1 MGDKNKGKT
10 KQDDSTWD
18 HCVKVGDGKK
28 MQCKHCNNSY
38 WGGVFRIK
46 NHLAQTRK
54 DVAPCKNVPNEV
66 CDVFKQILGES
77 NKKEDD
83 VVSCDG
89 ENERDL
95 KTKMMLGGKNR
106 VNTLNT
112 LWKKGDREGVCKD
125 ICRFL
130 YANALPFNLVKSPY
144 FKIMLE
150 SVASFGPGFK
160 PPSYHE
166 ARCTLLK
173 KEVEAIKTYLLEKY
187 KVEWKKTGCTLM
199 SDGWSDGKSRS
210 ITNFLINSPRGTVFL
225 KSVDTSGIIKSAD
238 NLFLLLDSVIEE
250 IGEDNVVQVVTDS
263 ASAYVKA
270 GEMLMAKRKKL
281 FWSPCAAH
289 CLNLILSDIGDI
301 SIHKDTICKARKVT
315 VYIYRHSWVLNLM
328 RTHTKGRELIRPGAT
343 RFATSYLTLN
353 SLEENKIGLRAMFG
367 SEEWQRSN
375 YSRKAEGEKVMNIIL
390 ADSEFWAAIKYC
402 LKSIVP
408 LVKVLR
414 LVDGDAKPAMGYI
427 FEAVDRAKDQ
437 IARNYNGI
445 QKHYKLIWDI
455 IDERWALQLHRPL
468 HAAAYY
474 LNPRFHY
481 NPEFNAY
488 YEIKRGLY
496 ETIQKMCPSPLE
508 RESVDKQLDLFHNA
522 ESMFGID
529 MVIQMRNKK
538 QPALWW
544 ESFGGGCKELQNLA
558 VRILSLTCSATGC
571 ERNWSTFDQVNI
583 YF

>member
-1 MGDKNKGKT
+1 
-10 KQDDSTWD
+10 
-18 HCVKVGDGKK
+18 
-28 MQCKHCNNSY
+28 
-38 WGGVFRIK
+38 
-46 NHLAQTRK
+46 
-54 DVAPCKNVPNEV
+54 
-66 CDVFKQILGES
+66 
-77 NKKEDD
+77 
-83 VVSCDG
+83 
-89 ENERDL
+89 
-95 KTKMMLGGKNR
+95 
-106 VNTLNT
+106 
-112 LWKKGDREGVCKD
+112 
-125 ICRFL
+125 
-130 YANALPFNLVKSPY
+130 
-144 FKIMLE
+144 MLE

-173 KEVEAIKTYLLEKY
+173 KEVEAIKTNLLEKY

-210 ITNFLINSPRGTVFL
+210 ITNFLINSPRGTV
-225 KSVDTSGIIKSAD
+225 VDTSGIIKSAD

-263 ASAYVKA
+263 ASSYVKA

-353 SLEENKIGLRAMFG
+353 I
-367 SEEWQRSN
+367 
-375 YSRKAEGEKVMNIIL
+375 MNIIL
-390 ADSEFWAAIKYC
+390 ADSEFWVAIKYC

-445 QKHYKLIWDI
+445 QKHYKPIWDI
-455 IDERWALQLHRPL
+455 IDE
-468 HAAAYY
+468 
-474 LNPRFHY
+474 RFHY

-522 ESMFGID
+522 ET
-529 MVIQMRNKK
+529 
-538 QPALWW
+538 LWW

-558 VRILSLTCSATGC
+558 VRILSLTCPRDISYSYTEDLADEENNNDEVQEGD
-571 ERNWSTFDQVNI
+571 EEYIRNEDLINNEDDLFE
-583 YF
+583 

>member
-1 MGDKNKGKT
+1 MGDRSKGKT
-10 KQDDSTWD
+10 KQDDPTWD

-28 MQCKHCNNSY
+28 LQCKHCNNSY

-83 VVSCDG
+83 VVLCDG

-95 KTKMMLGGKNR
+95 KKKMMLG
-106 VNTLNT
+106 
-112 LWKKGDREGVCKD
+112 DRESVFKD

-144 FKIMLE
+144 FKTMLE

-160 PPSYHE
+160 LPSYHE
-166 ARCTLLK
+166 ARCTFLLK
-173 KEVEAIKTYLLEKY
+173 KT
-187 KVEWKKTGCTLM
+187 EWKKTGCTLM
-199 SDGWSDGKSRS
+199 SNGWSDGKRRS

-225 KSVDTSGIIKSAD
+225 KSVDTSGIIKNAD

-250 IGEDNVVQVVTDS
+250 IGEENVVQVVTDS
-263 ASAYVKA
+263 ASVYVKA
-270 GEMLMAKRKKL
+270 GEMLMAKRNKL

-289 CLNLILSDIGDI
+289 CLNLILCDIGDI

-315 VYIYRHSWVLNLM
+315 VYIYQHSWVLNLM
-328 RTHTKGRELIRPGAT
+328 RKHTKGRELIRPGAT

-353 SLEENKIGLRAMFG
+353 SLEEKKIGLRAMFG
-367 SEEWQRSN
+367 
-375 YSRKAEGEKVMNIIL
+375 KTEGERVMNIIL

-402 LKSIVP
+402 LKSVVP

-437 IARNYNGI
+437 IASNYNGI
-445 QKHYKLIWDI
+445 QKHYKPIWDI

-468 HAAAYY
+468 HAA
-474 LNPRFHY
+474 
-481 NPEFNAY
+481 
-488 YEIKRGLY
+488 
-496 ETIQKMCPSPLE
+496 
-508 RESVDKQLDLFHNA
+508 
-522 ESMFGID
+522 
-529 MVIQMRNKK
+529 
-538 QPALWW
+538 
-544 ESFGGGCKELQNLA
+544 SFGGGCKELQNLA
-558 VRILSLTCSATGC
+558 IRILSLTCSATGC
-571 ERNWSTFDQVNI
+571 ERNWSTFDQVHSKRRNRLEQQRLSALVFVKYNLQLEARHKKRI
-583 YF
+583 LENELYDPICLSDLESDDEWITEKEDPVLPVDNSWMNVSECFKVEEGESSKKRKRGNYFNNFNELLQLINLLKI